1 MEDDFDIWDEETY
14 RRIFGKERQENILD
28 AFQGEDGIY
37 RVPPLGEPTQDD
49 ELLQWK
55 VYAGFYGVDL
65 SANKDSTIRNIAS
78 T

>member
-1 MEDDFDIWDEETY
+1 MADLFSREVWKA
-14 RRIFGKERQENILD
+14 IFGKYPDGNHEILD
-28 AFQGEDGIY
+28 ATQGEDGIY